1 MKVILQQDFEGLGR
15 IGDIVKV
22 SDGYAFNFLIPRGI
36 AMQAGDGNVRQMEHL
51 QRLTEVKR
59 KAMLDSARIEADR
72 INGTAVSLKRL
83 AGEEDKLFGSVTNR
97 DIAEALAAEGIE
109 IDKRNIVLEEPIRTI
124 GVYNVPVRIHQDVEA
139 KLKVYVIR
147 E

>member
-1 MKVILQQDFEGLGR
+1 MKVILQQDHEGLGR

-22 SDGYAFNFLIPRGI
+22 SDGYAFNLLIPRGI
-36 AMQAGDGNVRQMEHL
+36 AIRADEGNVRQMEHVR
-51 QRLTEVKR
+51 RLTEAKR
-59 KAMLDSARIEADR
+59 KAQFEEARVEADR
-72 INGTAVSLKRL
+72 LNGTAISIKRK
-83 AGEEDKLFGSVTNR
+83 AGDEDKLFGSVTNR

-109 IDKRNIVLEEPIRTI
+109 IDRRKIILEEPIRAI
-124 GVYNVPVRIHQDVEA
+124 GVFTVPVRVHRDVEA

>member
-15 IGDIVKV
+15 IGDVVKV
-22 SDGYAFNFLIPRGI
+22 SDGYAFNLLIPRGI
-36 AMQAGDGNVRQMEHL
+36 AVRADEGNVRQMEHVK
-51 QRLTEVKR
+51 RLTEVRR
-59 KAMLDSARIEADR
+59 KAQLEAARVEADR
-72 INGTAVSLKRL
+72 LNGTAVSIKRK

-97 DIAEALAAEGIE
+97 DIADALAAEGIE
-109 IDKRNIVLEEPIRTI
+109 IDRRKIVLDEPIRAI
-124 GVYNVPVRIHQDVEA
+124 GVYTVPVRVHRDVEA

>member
-1 MKVILQQDFEGLGR
+1 MKVILQQDHEGLGR
-15 IGDIVKV
+15 IGDVVRV
-22 SDGYAFNFLIPRGI
+22 SDGYAFNLLIPRGI
-36 AMQAGDGNVRQMEHL
+36 AIRADEGNVRQMEHL
-51 QRLTEVKR
+51 KRLTEVKR
-59 KAMLDSARIEADR
+59 KAQLEQARAEADR
-72 INGTAVSLKRL
+72 INGTAISIKRS

-109 IDKRNIVLEEPIRTI
+109 IDKRRILLEEPIKTI
-124 GVYNVPVRIHQDVEA
+124 GVFTVPVRVHRDVEA

>member
-1 MKVILQQDFEGLGR
+1 MKVILQQDFDGLGS
-15 IGDIVKV
+15 IGDVVRV
-22 SDGYAFNFLIPRGI
+22 SDGYAFNFLIPRGL
-36 AMQAGDGNVRQMEHL
+36 AVRADERNVRQHEHL
-51 QRLTEVKR
+51 KRLTEQKR
-59 KAMLDSARIEADR
+59 KTMLDGARVEADR
-72 INGTAVSLKRL
+72 INGTAISLRRK

-109 IDKRNIVLEEPIRTI
+109 VDRRQIVLEEPIRAI
-124 GVYNVPVRIHQDVEA
+124 GVFNVAVRVHRDVEA

>member
-1 MKVILQQDFEGLGR
+1 MKVILQKDFDGLGR
-15 IGDIVKV
+15 IGDVLKV

-36 AMQAGDGNVRQMEHL
+36 AVRADEGNVRQMRHIE
-51 QRLTEVKR
+51 RLTEIKR
-59 KAMLDSARIEADR
+59 KGQLEAARIEADR
-72 INGTAVSLKRL
+72 INGTAISLKRL

-97 DIAEALAAEGIE
+97 DIAEALAAEGVE
-109 IDKRNIVLEEPIRTI
+109 IDKRDIVLEEPIRSI
-124 GVYNVPVRIHQDVEA
+124 GVYNVPIRVHRDVEA

>member
-1 MKVILQQDFEGLGR
+1 MKVILQQDHEGLGR
-15 IGDIVKV
+15 IGDVVRV
-22 SDGYAFNFLIPRGI
+22 SDGYAFNLLIPRGI
-36 AMQAGDGNVRQMEHL
+36 AIRANEGNVRQMEHL
-51 QRLTEVKR
+51 KRLTEVKR
-59 KAMLDSARIEADR
+59 KAQLEQARAEADR
-72 INGTAVSLKRL
+72 INGTAISIKRS

-109 IDKRNIVLEEPIRTI
+109 IDKRRIVLEEPIKTI
-124 GVYNVPVRIHQDVEA
+124 GVFTVPVRVHRDVEA